1 MKSIEV
7 EGKTVEEAL
16 EKALNELCLT
26 KENANV
32 EVLEHGSKGLF
43 NVIGVKRAKIRVTS
57 KYDYIDEAKKFIDN
71 ILKSMKLDAEIDI
84 IEEGDTL
91 KINLSGKKMGFIIGY
106 RGETLDSIQ
115 YLVSLVV
122 NKHHELPHKKVILDT
137 ENYRSKREETL
148 KGVAIKTAARVK
160 KTGKA
165 FKLEPMNPY
174 ERRII
179 HSALQDNPDVDTFSE
194 GEEPFRRVVIELKNN
209 LKRKP

>member
-1 MKSIEV
+1 MEPNSQ
-7 EGKTVEEAL
+7 
-16 EKALNELCLT
+16 
-26 KENANV
+26 
-32 EVLEHGSKGLF
+32 F
-43 NVIGVKRAKIRVTS
+43 
-57 KYDYIDEAKKFIDN
+57 
-71 ILKSMKLDAEIDI
+71 
-84 IEEGDTL
+84 L
-91 KINLSGKKMGFIIGY
+91 KINLSGKKMGLIIGY

-179 HSALQDNPDVDTFSE
+179 HSALQEDTDVDTFSE
-194 GEEPFRRVVIELKNN
+194 GEEPFRRVVIELK
-209 LKRKP
+209 KDI

>member
-16 EKALNELCLT
+16 NKALIELG
-26 KENANV
+26 KDKSMVDV
-32 EVLEHGSKGLF
+32 EIIDQGSKGLF
-43 NVIGVKRAKIRVTS
+43 NVIGVKPARIRVSS
-57 KYDYIDEAKKFIDN
+57 KYDYIEEAQVFIRNILNCMEIEAK
-71 ILKSMKLDAEIDI
+71 IDI
-84 IEEGDTL
+84 KEESDIIR
-91 KINLSGKKMGFIIGY
+91 INLSGDKLGVIIGY

-122 NKHHELPHKKVILDT
+122 NKVHELPHKKVILDT

-148 KGVAIKTAARVK
+148 KGVAIKTANKVK
-160 KTGKA
+160 KTAKV

-179 HSALQDNPDVDTFSE
+179 HSTLQGNAFVDTYSE
-194 GEEPFRRVVIELKNN
+194 GDEPFRRVVVELKKD
-209 LKRKP
+209 L

>member
-16 EKALNELCLT
+16 NKALIELNTNE
-26 KENANV
+26 NMVNV
-32 EVLEHGSKGLF
+32 EILHHGSKGLF
-43 NVIGVKRAKIRVTS
+43 NVIGVKPAIIRVS
-57 KYDYIDEAKKFIDN
+57 KKYDYIEEARNFIANILNCMEIEAK
-71 ILKSMKLDAEIDI
+71 IDI
-84 IEEGDTL
+84 KEENDTL
-91 KINLSGKKMGFIIGY
+91 IINLSGEKMGVIIGY

-122 NKHHELPHKKVILDT
+122 NKVHELPHKKVILDT

-148 KGVAIKTAARVK
+148 RGVATKTAYKVK
-160 KTGKA
+160 KTRKV

-179 HSALQDNPDVDTFSE
+179 HSALQEDAFVNTYSE
-194 GEEPFRRVVIELKNN
+194 GDEPFRRVVVELKNN
-209 LKRKP
+209 L

>member
-16 EKALNELCLT
+16 DKALKELDLT
-26 KENANV
+26 KDMVNI

-43 NVIGVKRAKIRVTS
+43 NVIGVKHAKIRVTS
-57 KYDYIDEAKKFIDN
+57 KYNYIEEARKFIDN
-71 ILKSMKLDAEIDI
+71 ILKSMELDAEIKI
-84 IEEGDTL
+84 IEEYDTL
-91 KINLSGKKMGFIIGY
+91 KINLSGEKMGLIIGY

-148 KGVAIKTAARVK
+148 KGVAIKSAARVK
-160 KTGKA
+160 KMKKA

-179 HSALQDNPDVDTFSE
+179 HSALQKDLDVNTYSE
-194 GEEPFRRVVIELKNN
+194 GEEPFRRVVIELK
-209 LKRKP
+209 KDI

>member
-16 EKALNELCLT
+16 DKALKELDLT
-26 KENANV
+26 KDMVNI

-43 NVIGVKRAKIRVTS
+43 NVIGVKHAKIRVTS
-57 KYDYIDEAKKFIDN
+57 KYNYIEEARKFIDN
-71 ILKSMKLDAEIDI
+71 ILKSMELDAEIKI
-84 IEEGDTL
+84 IEEDDTL
-91 KINLSGKKMGFIIGY
+91 KINLSGEKMGLIIGY

-122 NKHHELPHKKVILDT
+122 NKHHELPHKKVVLDT

-148 KGVAIKTAARVK
+148 KGVAIKSAARVK
-160 KTGKA
+160 KMKKA

-179 HSALQDNPDVDTFSE
+179 HSALQKDLDVNTYSE
-194 GEEPFRRVVIELKNN
+194 GEEPFRRVVIELK
-209 LKRKP
+209 RDI

>member
-16 EKALNELCLT
+16 DKALKELDLT
-26 KENANV
+26 KDMVNI

-43 NVIGVKRAKIRVTS
+43 NVIGVKHAKIRVTS
-57 KYDYIDEAKKFIDN
+57 KYNYIEEARKFIDN
-71 ILKSMKLDAEIDI
+71 ILKSMELDAEIKI
-84 IEEGDTL
+84 IEEDDTL
-91 KINLSGKKMGFIIGY
+91 KINLSGEKMGLIIGY

-148 KGVAIKTAARVK
+148 KGVAIKSAARVK
-160 KTGKA
+160 KMKKS

-179 HSALQDNPDVDTFSE
+179 HSALQDDLDVNTYSE
-194 GEEPFRRVVIELKNN
+194 GEEPFRRVVIELK
-209 LKRKP
+209 RDI